1 MRTSPG
7 IGIKNRKGAAETPGI
22 RSRPVLGPEGMP
34 RRMNCPV
41 VGHTSTNR
49 DLALLV
55 LFGSD
60 SGIER
65 RSLLTLQHLAGVPR
79 TSAHCP
85 LLTLE
90 NAASS
95 LVVRRPPQWFL
106 NRLSGSP
113 AMSWPRGRRSKD
125 DRPSVVQMET
135 GGVRRLNRSSPNR
148 LSRPAQRMAFFYGL
162 VRILGV
168 GEQREAT
175 A

>member
-1 MRTSPG
+1 MRTSLG

-34 RRMNCPV
+34 RRMNCPIV
-41 VGHTSTNR
+41 ERTSTSR

-65 RSLLTLQHLAGVPR
+65 RSLLTLRHLAGAPR
-79 TSAHCP
+79 TSAHCL

-90 NAASS
+90 NAGSS
-95 LVVRRPPQWFL
+95 IVVRRPPQWFL

-113 AMSWPRGRRSKD
+113 PMSWPRGRRSKD
-125 DRPSVVQMET
+125 DRPPEGT
-135 GGVRRLNRSSPNR
+135 REGAGGLRLGGTAGRMDRPGLSPRRRLHPGAEDDSS
-148 LSRPAQRMAFFYGL
+148 
-162 VRILGV
+162 IT
-168 GEQREAT
+168 AT
-175 A
+175 TS